1 VNFLANLL
9 SGAASN
15 AADTGSMACI
25 GFFWDEPV
33 CPEEL
38 L

>member
-1 VNFLANLL
+1 MLEMIANLL
-9 SGAASN
+9 SGIATASVGD
-15 AADTGSMACI
+15 ARTAWL
-25 GFFWDEPV
+25 FWDEPE

>member
-1 VNFLANLL
+1 MEFLANLL
-9 SGAASN
+9 SSAATSVSSSN
-15 AADTGSMACI
+15 FTMLFI
-25 GFFWDEPV
+25 LDEPE

>member
-1 VNFLANLL
+1 MEFLANLL
-9 SGAASN
+9 SGAAT
-15 AADTGSMACI
+15 AASSSFTVWLIM
-25 GFFWDEPV
+25 DEPE

>member
-1 VNFLANLL
+1 MEFLANLL
-9 SGAASN
+9 SGAATAASSN
-15 AADTGSMACI
+15 FTMLVI
-25 GFFWDEPV
+25 YDEPE

>member
-1 VNFLANLL
+1 MEFLANLL
-9 SGAASN
+9 SGAAVSASSTN
-15 AADTGSMACI
+15 FTMMFI
-25 GFFWDEPV
+25 FDEPE